1 MRRSRTFRMTTVRPF
16 AATNGRAGRGRRVHS
31 WLAPFIWGLPAL
43 GVVNLIKAY
52 KVLISYL
59 FTGSCRFLPSCSS
72 YAQEAVT
79 LHGALRGSWL
89 AVRRISRCHP
99 LGRSGFDP
107 VPGSRA
113 ADNF

>member
-1 MRRSRTFRMTTVRPF
+1 MRPF
-16 AATNGRAGRGRRVHS
+16 AATTGRAGRGRRTHGWVVT
-31 WLAPFIWGLPAL
+31 FIWELPVLGL
-43 GVVNLIKAY
+43 VNLIKAY
-52 KVLISYL
+52 KILISHL

-107 VPGSRA
+107 VPGPRA
-113 ADNF
+113 ADDF

>member
-1 MRRSRTFRMTTVRPF
+1 MRPF
-16 AATNGRAGRGRRVHS
+16 AATNGRAGRGRRAHGWIV
-31 WLAPFIWGLPAL
+31 PFIWGLPAL
-43 GVVNLIKAY
+43 GVLNLIKAY
-52 KVLISYL
+52 KILISHL

-79 LHGALRGSWL
+79 LHGALKGSWL